1 MKKICLTVVGLYIL
15 LMHAFAQVTTKDTSE
30 YKTKPLAIEEI
41 NLVTSYYSQD
51 GNHSPVTG
59 GIGSEKVTD
68 LANMLELKLVGHS
81 AGYTKHTITAGLGV
95 DHHTA
100 ASAAYVSKTGASS
113 QDGTRVY
120 PSLNW
125 TAENE
130 KKGSEFGIGSYYSTE
145 YNYKS
150 FALDA
155 HFAQKITNNSEVS
168 LKVSAYLDQVKLIYP
183 SELIPTTTTTVG
195 GTIYITTPSGRTTAL
210 SSGGTSS
217 SAKYKIPS
225 SPRNTF
231 TASLSFSQVIN
242 KRLQAA
248 VFLDAIAQNGY
259 LGLPF
264 HRVYFTDGTEKVENL
279 PSTRTKLPV
288 GVRLNYFTGD
298 KVIFRTYYRYYIDD
312 WGLSAHTAS
321 IEIPYKFS
329 SFFSIAPFF
338 RYYSQTA
345 SKYFAPYEAHKTT
358 DQYFTSNYAQSTF
371 NSSFFGA
378 GVRIAPPKGL
388 FNSHLSTLEIRY
400 GHYAQTTDLNSNV
413 ISMEFK
419 FK

>member
-1 MKKICLTVVGLYIL
+1 
-15 LMHAFAQVTTKDTSE
+15 
-30 YKTKPLAIEEI
+30 
-41 NLVTSYYSQD
+41 
-51 GNHSPVTG
+51 
-59 GIGSEKVTD
+59 
-68 LANMLELKLVGHS
+68 MLELKLVGHS
-81 AGYTKHTITAGLGV
+81 EGYTKHTITAGLGV

-113 QDGTRVY
+113 QGGTRVY

-130 KKGSEFGIGSYYSTE
+130 KKGTEFGIGTYYSTE

-150 FALDA
+150 YAFDA
-155 HFAQKITNNSEVS
+155 HVAKKITNNSEVS

-183 SELIPTTTTTVG
+183 SELIPNTTTTSG
-195 GTIYITTPSGRTTAL
+195 GTVYITTPSGRTTTL
-210 SSGGTSS
+210 SSGGGSGE
-217 SAKYKIPS
+217 YKIPS
-225 SPRNTF
+225 TPRNTF
-231 TASLSFSQVIN
+231 TGSLSFSQVIN
-242 KRLQAA
+242 RRLQAA
-248 VFLDAIAQNGY
+248 LFLDAITQNGY

-279 PSTRTKLPV
+279 PSARTKIPV
-288 GVRLNYFTGD
+288 GVRLNYFAGD
-298 KVIFRTYYRYYIDD
+298 KVIFRTYYRYYTDD

-329 SFFSIAPFF
+329 SFFSISPFF

-345 SKYFAPYEAHKTT
+345 SRYFAPYTAHKTT
-358 DQYFTSNYAQSTF
+358 DQYYTSNYTQSAF

-388 FNSHLSTLEIRY
+388 FNSHLSSLEIRY
-400 GHYAQTTDLNSNV
+400 GHYTQTTDLLSDV
-413 ISMEFK
+413 LSFEFK

>member
-15 LMHAFAQVTTKDTSE
+15 LLHAFAQISTKDTAA
-30 YKTKPLAIEEI
+30 YKSKPLALEEV

-51 GNHSPVTG
+51 GNHSPITG

-81 AGYTKHTITAGLGV
+81 KGFSKHTLTAGLGV

-100 ASAAYVSKTGASS
+100 ASAAYVNKSGASS
-113 QDGTRVY
+113 TDGTRVY

-125 TAENE
+125 TIENE
-130 KKGSEFGIGSYYSTE
+130 KKGTEIGFGTYYSTE

-150 FALDA
+150 FAFDA
-155 HFAQKITNNSEVS
+155 HFAKKITNNSEIS
-168 LKVSAYLDQVKLIYP
+168 FKASAYLDQVKLIYP
-183 SELIPTTTTTVG
+183 SELIPNATTTANGTV
-195 GTIYITTPSGRTTAL
+195 YITTPSGVTTTL
-210 SSGGTSS
+210 SSGGS
-217 SAKYKIPS
+217 KNKDEIPS

-248 VFLDAIAQNGY
+248 LFVDAIAQNGY

-264 HRVYFTDGTEKVENL
+264 HRVYFTNGTEKVENL
-279 PSTRTKLPV
+279 PSSRTKIPL
-288 GVRLNYFTGD
+288 GVRLNYFAGD
-298 KVIFRTYYRYYIDD
+298 KVILRTYYRYYIDD
-312 WGLSAHTAS
+312 WGLAAHTAS
-321 IEIPYKFS
+321 IEVPYKFS
-329 SFFSIAPFF
+329 SFFSVSPFF

-345 SKYFAPYEAHKTT
+345 SKYFAPYASHKTT
-358 DQYFTSNYAQSTF
+358 DAYYTSNYSQSTF
-371 NSSFFGA
+371 NSTFFGA

-388 FNSHLSTLEIRY
+388 FNSHLSSLEIRY
-400 GHYAQTTDLNSNV
+400 GHYGQTTDLFSDV
-413 ISMEFK
+413 ITMEFK